1 MDRDDLSTRMP
12 TFAAGYAVLRRHAPR
27 LPRPVG
33 VLPWAAG
40 VAAFA
45 ALDLAVTVGTS
56 YWRLSRAQE
65 LWPAIQDTQARWDLA
80 VAQLTEHQDLFR
92 SVGWD
97 FPAPRLDLD
106 LGAALAQAA
115 AQTAVFAVLLA
126 ASVVLAVHRQRV
138 LALLSVLAPAV
149 SVTAMAG
156 VLASYA
162 PPLLAT
168 GAEEPL
174 SVYSSWPT
182 SLQPIVARLYSQVG
196 TAVLPVWWRVALG
209 SAVALIGAAVVLRV
223 LLRSR
228 RLAAPDGRPSPLLVG
243 LVVGVAAATAVAME
257 PVSGEYVHPSVVLCT
272 FAVAVVLG
280 AAASLLGGTSALLLS
295 ASALGA
301 HLAAD
306 RAPTG
311 TWAWAQGWYDGPMA
325 ERATAWPAVAVV
337 AAPLLGWLFAVTWS
351 ALPIHDRSLV
361 IGTPHPG

>member
-1 MDRDDLSTRMP
+1 MP

-45 ALDLAVTVGTS
+45 VLDVALMVGTS
-56 YWRLSRAQE
+56 YWRLSRAQA
-65 LWPAIQDTQARWDLA
+65 LWPAIQDTQTRWDLA
-80 VAQLTEHQDLFR
+80 VARLADPHHLFR
-92 SVGWD
+92 SLGWD
-97 FPAPRLDLD
+97 LPAPRLDLD
-106 LGAALAQAA
+106 LAAALAQAA

-126 ASVVLAVHRQRV
+126 ASVVLAAHRQRV

-149 SVTAMAG
+149 SVTAMTG

-174 SVYSSWPT
+174 SVYSSWPA
-182 SLQPIVARLYSQVG
+182 SLQPIVARLYSEVG

-209 SAVALIGAAVVLRV
+209 SAVGLIGAAVVLRV

-228 RLAAPDGRPSPLLVG
+228 RLVVPDGRPSPLLVG
-243 LVVGVAAATAVAME
+243 LVVGVTAATGVAME
-257 PVSGEYVHPSVVLCT
+257 PVSGEYVHPSVVVCT

-280 AAASLLGGTSALLLS
+280 AAASLLGGVSALLL
-295 ASALGA
+295 ATAALGA
-301 HLAAD
+301 QLAAD
-306 RAPTG
+306 GAPTG
-311 TWAWAQGWYDGPMA
+311 MWAWTPGWYEGPMA
-325 ERATAWPAVAVV
+325 EQPTAWPAVALVS
-337 AAPLLGWLFAVTWS
+337 APLLGWILAVAWA
-351 ALPIHDRSLV
+351 ALPIHEPTNERAGPSVAL
-361 IGTPHPG
+361 GAH